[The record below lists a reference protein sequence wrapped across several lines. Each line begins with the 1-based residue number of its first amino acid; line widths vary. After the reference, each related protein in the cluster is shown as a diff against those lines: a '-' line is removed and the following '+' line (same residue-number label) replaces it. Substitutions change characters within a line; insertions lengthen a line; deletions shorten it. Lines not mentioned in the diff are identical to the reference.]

1 MGADAHVIVVGG
13 AADLVE
19 QARSRIAHL
28 EGLWSRFDPDSEL
41 SRLNRCAGSFM
52 DVSPETF
59 LLLERALEGGTM
71 SAGAFDATL
80 LDAVVAAGYGRTFDE
95 LDTFG
100 RDEAP
105 VPQPTLPISAR
116 PDDAPIELRAGRAR
130 LGAGLGVDSGGIG
143 KGLAADLVVAELLGR
158 GAAGACVNL
167 GGDLRVAGASP
178 EGDGWTIGVDHP
190 WSPSPLALVGVA
202 EGAVAT
208 STTLRRRWLA
218 GDEWRHHLID
228 PRSGLPSDSDLN
240 HATVIAAEAWVAEV
254 LAKAVLL
261 NGFEFAFNILGRTG
275 AEALA
280 VGNEGGV
287 IATDGFTA
295 YLGDA
300 VLPASLPVPVG
311 VGLPA
316 RYGQRPSAG
325 MREA

>member
-1 MGADAHVIVVGG
+1 MGTDAHVIVVGG
-13 AADLVE
+13 PADLLE
-19 QARSRIAHL
+19 HARERIAHL

-41 SRLNRCAGSFM
+41 SRLNRCAGAFM
-52 DVSPETF
+52 DVSTETS
-59 LLLERALEGGTM
+59 LLLERALDGWTM

-80 LDAVVAAGYGRTFDE
+80 LDAVVAAGYDRTFEE
-95 LDTFG
+95 LPAVG
-100 RDEAP
+100 QGEAAL
-105 VPQPTLPISAR
+105 PQPPRPISAR
-116 PDDAPIELRAGRAR
+116 PDDAPIEVSAGRAR
-130 LGAGLGVDSGGIG
+130 LGEGLGVDSGGIG
-143 KGLAADLVVAELLGR
+143 KGLAADLVVVELLGR

-167 GGDLRVAGASP
+167 GGDLRVAGESP
-178 EGDGWTIGVDHP
+178 DGDGWTIGVDHP

-208 STTLRRRWLA
+208 STTLRRRWLV

-261 NGFEFAFNILGRTG
+261 NGSEFAFNIIGGTG

-280 VGNEGGV
+280 VDNEGGV
-287 IATDGFTA
+287 VATDGFSA

-300 VLPASLPVPVG
+300 VLSASLPVPLA

-316 RYGQRPSAG
+316 R
-325 MREA
+325 